1 MSLAHLNDT
10 VPAHPLG
17 IPVDGRKRYGM
28 TPEQAITYRHL
39 VKTKPHDEQFA
50 IHFRSLARSLI
61 CGLGNVH
68 QRVTGLTERGWL
80 TVDRKG
86 RYSFVHPV
94 MHFRGRNV

>member
-1 MSLAHLNDT
+1 LSVAHQMQT

-39 VKTKPHDEQFA
+39 VKTKPHDEVFS
-50 IHFRSLARSLI
+50 IHFRTLAKSLI

-68 QRVTGLTERGWL
+68 QRVTSLVERGWL
-80 TVDRKG
+80 TVDERG
-86 RYSFVHPV
+86 RYQFVEPV
-94 MHFRGRNV
+94 MQFRCRNV